1 MKIKR
6 DKERR
11 DQPGTGEHPAGKRR
25 KVKKHEYKR
34 VLQEKKEAKKRAQKT
49 NQNRKTTQCSTQRK

>member
-49 NQNRKTTQCSTQRK
+49 NQN